1 MTRWIIARNRNRDHK
16 ATLETMQVQTST
28 PRPLPEASP
37 SGPALADPPAHVA
50 EAHIVDFDYLNP
62 AGLGSQDI
70 YTVLKPL
77 HALPDIL
84 WSPRNGGHWIV
95 TRSEDVRWVRERH
108 EIFSHGEFG
117 IPRGAM
123 NVMMPPVTVDP
134 PYHARFRAVLN
145 PAFTPKAVR
154 SLELHARS
162 VAAQLIDELAAHG
175 RCEFVGEF
183 ARVMPVIV
191 FLKIMGLDAGRR
203 DEFVKWALGYTTA
216 KDQGE
221 KDSNAEKVAA
231 FLAEELDAREREPG
245 DDLLSRIV
253 AWRKNP
259 RFGNESEVLGMA
271 IVTFIGGLDTLSNLM
286 SFAAWHLAT
295 HPAARR
301 QLIDEPA
308 RIAPAVEEYI
318 RRHGLTMTGRLI
330 RQDVTRKGVTM
341 RRDDMLLV
349 IDPLAGIDD
358 RAYPDPLTI
367 DFARPNATYD
377 SFGNAEHKCI
387 GEHLAR
393 MELAVFIEEW
403 LKRIPDFASDPD
415 LPPVTYSGPVIG
427 MSQLGLV
434 WDA

>member
-1 MTRWIIARNRNRDHK
+1 
-16 ATLETMQVQTST
+16 MQAETST
-28 PRPLPEASP
+28 ARPSPEASP
-37 SGPALADPPAHVA
+37 SGPALADPPPHLA
-50 EAHIVDFDYLNP
+50 EAHIVDFDYLHP
-62 AGLGSQDI
+62 AGLAASDI
-70 YTVLKPL
+70 YSVLKSL

-84 WSPRNGGHWIV
+84 WTQRNGGHWIV

-154 SLELHARS
+154 SLEGHARA
-162 VAAQLIDELAAHG
+162 VAAGLIDELAARG
-175 RCEFVGEF
+175 RCEFVADF

-203 DEFVKWALGYTTA
+203 DEFVEWALGYTTA
-216 KDQGE
+216 KEQGA
-221 KDSNAEKVAA
+221 KDSNADKVAA

-253 AWRKNP
+253 AWRKSP
-259 RFGNESEVLGMA
+259 RFGDESEVMGMA
-271 IVTFIGGLDTLSNLM
+271 LVTFIGGLDTLSNLM
-286 SFAAWHLAT
+286 SFAACHLAS
-295 HPAARR
+295 HPSARR
-301 QLIDEPA
+301 QLIEQPA
-308 RIAPAVEEYI
+308 LTAPAVEEYI

-330 RQDVTRKGVTM
+330 RQDVFRKGVTM
-341 RRDDMLLV
+341 KRDEMLLV
-349 IDPLAGIDD
+349 IDPLAGIDE
-358 RAYPDPLTI
+358 RAYSDPFTI
-367 DFARPNATYD
+367 DFDRPNATYD

-387 GEHLAR
+387 GQHLAR
-393 MELAVFIEEW
+393 MELAVFIDEW
-403 LKRIPDFASDPD
+403 LKRIPDFAIDPD
-415 LPPVTYSGPVIG
+415 MLPVTYSGAVIG